1 MEIFGPI
8 WLMQPIPYFGEE
20 LNLEDWIYEPKIDGW
35 RMQVI
40 IYENGKIEFW
50 GRRLEKKPNWTEKL
64 SYLKEYLKDIEKGT
78 LLDCELYTNEG
89 RNKIPSLFTKNFSC
103 QPVIYVFDVVFYQS
117 KFIGNLTL
125 KERKEILKS
134 LKLRKPFY
142 LLMGKELKDIN
153 LAYEEAI
160 REGNEGIII
169 KNLSSYYQ
177 ISKDGPIATESW
189 RKIK

>member
-1 MEIFGPI
+1 MELSGPI

-20 LNLEDWIYEPKIDGW
+20 LKGDWIYEPKIDGW
-35 RMQVI
+35 RLQVI
-40 IYENGKIEFW
+40 IYQDGKIEFW
-50 GRRLEKKPNWTEKL
+50 GRRLEKNPNWTGKL

-89 RNKIPSLFTKNFSC
+89 RNKIPSLFTKKFTC
-103 QPVIYVFDVVFYQS
+103 QPIIYVFDIVFYQNR
-117 KFIGNLTL
+117 FIGNLTL
-125 KERKEILKS
+125 RERKEILKS

-142 LLMGKELKDIN
+142 LLMGEELKDIKE
-153 LAYEEAI
+153 AYEKAI
-160 REGNEGIII
+160 KEGNEWIII

-177 ISKDGPIATESW
+177 ISKDGPIATENW